1 MRHFLMLGLRVGVDT
16 FTKRNQCSAF
26 RQLSRFLENSFSLC
40 WFLIAFLVAQTVKN
54 LPVMQE
60 TQVQS
65 LSQGRSPGKG
75 NGNPLQYCC
84 LENPMDRGAWKAMN
98 IGSQRG
104 STCTSKIQRYKC
116 EEKQTSPCYW
126 LVTLMGNT
134 LWFKKKK
141 IKWINK

>member
-1 MRHFLMLGLRVGVDT
+1 M
-16 FTKRNQCSAF
+16 
-26 RQLSRFLENSFSLC
+26 
-40 WFLIAFLVAQTVKN
+40 VKN
-54 LPVMQE
+54 TLATTDVRDTDLIPG
-60 TQVQS
+60 S
-65 LSQGRSPGKG
+65 GRSLAEG

-84 LENPMDRGAWKAMN
+84 LENPMDRGAWQAMN

-141 IKWINK
+141 NQMDK